1 VRSRLW
7 RALAPPLL
15 TLALALLSA
24 PAGLALHAWRYFAIF
39 MGVVLALVLEP
50 VPAAVGGLAGVSLI
64 AVLAPYALFGPAE
77 LAQPG
82 FGAPAQ
88 AIRWALGGFSNPTVW
103 LIFAAFMFAL
113 GYEKTGLGR
122 RLALHLVRRM
132 GRSTLMLGYAVVLAD
147 LVLAP
152 FTPSNTAR
160 SGGIVFPIIRNL
172 PPLYG
177 SHPNQPSARRIG
189 GYLMWTA
196 LASTCVTA
204 SMFLTGLAPNLL
216 ALEIARKTV
225 GLDVTWLQWLV
236 AFLPAGL
243 VLLVAVPWLGYVL
256 YAPEVKAGEEATRWA
271 DSELAALGPLTPGE
285 RTLAGLVGAAL
296 LLWILGG
303 AIVDPT
309 SVALSAVVLMV
320 LTGVVSWED
329 VLSNRPAWNTLVW
342 FATLVALAG
351 GLIQVGLVPWFA
363 KRVAGAL
370 EGAAPVAALVLLVAL
385 FFLLHYLFASVT
397 AHTTALLPVFL
408 AAGSAIPGM
417 PMRPFGLALL
427 VSLGIM
433 GIVSPYGT
441 GPSPVYYGSGYI
453 PSRDFWRLGAVFG
466 AIYLAVLVLVGI
478 PWLLALG

>member
-1 VRSRLW
+1 VSARAW
-7 RALAPPLL
+7 RAFAPP
-15 TLALALLSA
+15 ALALGLA
-24 PAGLALHAWRYFAIF
+24 ALPVPAGLEPHAWRYFAVF
-39 MGVVLALVLEP
+39 AGVVLALVLEP
-50 VPAAVGGLAGVSLI
+50 VPGAVAGLAGVALI
-64 AVLAPYALFGPAE
+64 ATLAPWVLFAPDE

-82 FGAPAQ
+82 FGAPGQ
-88 AIRWALGGFSNPTVW
+88 AIRWALGGFSNGTVW

-132 GRSTLMLGYAVVLAD
+132 GRRTLTLGYAVAFAD

-160 SGGIVFPIIRNL
+160 SGGTVFPIIRNL

-177 SHPNQPSARRIG
+177 SHPGAPTARRMG

-196 LASTCVTA
+196 LATTCVTA

-225 GLDVTWLQWLV
+225 GLEVTWVEWLT
-236 AFLPAGL
+236 AFLPVGL
-243 VLLVAVPWLGYVL
+243 LLFFAVPWLAYVF
-256 YAPEVKAGEEATRWA
+256 YAPEVKSGEEACRWA
-271 DSELAALGPLTPGE
+271 ASELAAAGPVGPRE
-285 RTLAGLVGAAL
+285 RILAALVGGALLCWIFGAAL
-296 LLWILGG
+296 L
-303 AIVDPT
+303 DPT
-309 SVALSAVVLMV
+309 TVALVAVVLMV

-329 VLSNRPAWNTLVW
+329 VLAHRAAWNTLAW

-351 GLIQVGLVPWFA
+351 GLSHVGFVSWFA
-363 KRVAGAL
+363 KRVADALAGAPPL
-370 EGAAPVAALVLLVAL
+370 ASLVVLVAL

-408 AAGSAIPGM
+408 AAGSSIPGL

-453 PSRDFWRLGAVFG
+453 PGRDFWRLGGLFG
-466 AIYLAVLVLVGI
+466 AIYLAALLTIGV
-478 PWLLALG
+478 PWLLFLG